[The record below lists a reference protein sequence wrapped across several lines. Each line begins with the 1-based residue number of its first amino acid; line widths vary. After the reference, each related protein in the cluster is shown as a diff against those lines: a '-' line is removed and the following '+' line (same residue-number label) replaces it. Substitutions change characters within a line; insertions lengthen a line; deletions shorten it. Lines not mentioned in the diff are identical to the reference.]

1 MRDTT
6 YIRSRWFEDIPVG
19 EFHVFGSY
27 TFSEKEI
34 VDFGRRYAPQVYH
47 TDPDA
52 ARDTPYRG
60 LIASGWHICAVWM
73 RMMVDYME
81 RFATGVQ
88 DGRRYGAGVGVED
101 LQWLHPVRPGHT
113 LTFTYEII
121 EKSEKVVRGRW
132 GVIRSRNEAFNQY
145 GDLVFSFVIDILAE
159 RRPDADRTDAGNGQ
173 QAGGAVDAAG

>member
-1 MRDTT
+1 MRNPT

-19 EFHVFGSY
+19 EFHVFGSH

-34 VDFGRRYAPQVYH
+34 VDFGERYAPQVYH
-47 TDPDA
+47 TDPVA
-52 ARDTPYRG
+52 ARDTIYHG
-60 LIASGWHICAVWM
+60 LVASGWQVCAVWM
-73 RMMVDYME
+73 RRRGDYME

-88 DGRRYGAGVGVED
+88 DGRRNGAGVGVED
-101 LQWLHPVRPGHT
+101 LQWLQPVRPGHT

-121 EKSEKVVRGRW
+121 EKSEKVVRGKW

-159 RRPDADRTDAGNGQ
+159 RRPETPGS
-173 QAGGAVDAAG
+173 DAAGSEGR